1 MGRNW
6 IGLEQFVRWSF
17 DHVVTKA
24 ASIDASA
31 VVDLYHVE
39 QYGETQVLA
48 FLDKA
53 VNDVTSAEHAS
64 LYEFLLA
71 VFTEVDSP
79 QRVCSTSRSS
89 MPSSPVPLRCPGPS
103 ASRHLMPALSSARQ
117 PLRRWRT
124 RPWVASPSVPLFHG
138 PLSMPGARSQT
149 RRQARAIRSEE
160 VGSIFFGFH
169 FCHSLRSQSS
179 DPQTCS
185 V

>member
-1 MGRNW
+1 MGRQGPARNW
-6 IGLEQFVRWSF
+6 IGLEQFVRWAF

-71 VFTEVDSP
+71 VFN
-79 QRVCSTSRSS
+79 
-89 MPSSPVPLRCPGPS
+89 L
-103 ASRHLMPALSSARQ
+103 
-117 PLRRWRT
+117 
-124 RPWVASPSVPLFHG
+124 
-138 PLSMPGARSQT
+138 
-149 RRQARAIRSEE
+149 
-160 VGSIFFGFH
+160 FGFRS
-169 FCHSLRSQSS
+169 CHSLQSQSS